1 MLSQTENQFVLD
13 VLAEAQKL
21 IFLEKN
27 WSKFCAATKSGHQS
41 APWDLHADAW
51 SIFGAIEK
59 VLLDKKR
66 YNFLLTIA
74 SKVEVFTDEP
84 LLKYDLTHSHKEV
97 MELFYRAMQPIAEE
111 LNLNMYS
118 PLFASNEDL
127 GEDEYPVFFIL
138 KDLDKALDEEDDR
151 LEVIREERRRQDHL
165 DLQYSRD
172 D

>member
-59 VLLDKKR
+59 VLLDKKE
-66 YNFLLTIA
+66 I
-74 SKVEVFTDEP
+74 
-84 LLKYDLTHSHKEV
+84 
-97 MELFYRAMQPIAEE
+97 
-111 LNLNMYS
+111 
-118 PLFASNEDL
+118 
-127 GEDEYPVFFIL
+127 
-138 KDLDKALDEEDDR
+138 
-151 LEVIREERRRQDHL
+151 
-165 DLQYSRD
+165 
-172 D
+172 